1 MKKALVFVLIMTV
14 IGAIGGYLIGMYTFT
29 YYTEEMREL
38 ILAQVGSYQN
48 FCLLTMAQS
57 ALYVLFASFAGY
69 LMSSR
74 LGLMRP
80 LTFEGKVLR
89 KVIPQIAVMGILF
102 FLDAPVFGHFIPE
115 VAAEYGKGISI
126 PYFLSSLIYGGIC
139 EEVLLRLFFMTAI
152 AFVISLIQRKR
163 EVSGR
168 ILLISNIIAALVFA
182 AGHIPTTI
190 SLFGRIDALILFRC
204 FLLNSAFGL
213 LFGYYY
219 IKYGIQYSMLA
230 HMGIHFVSKV
240 LLMIFFPV

>member
-1 MKKALVFVLIMTV
+1 MKKALVFALILTV
-14 IGAIGGYLIGMYTFT
+14 IGAIGGCLIGMYTFT

-38 ILAQVGSYQN
+38 ILAQVGSYQK

-57 ALYVLFASFAGY
+57 ALYVLVASFSGY

-80 LTFEGKVLR
+80 LTFDGKVLK
-89 KVIPQIAVMGILF
+89 KVMPQIVLAGVIF

-115 VAAEYGKGISI
+115 VAAEYEKGITV
-126 PYFLSSLIYGGIC
+126 PYFFASLIYGGIC

-163 EVSGR
+163 KVSDWVLG
-168 ILLISNIIAALVFA
+168 LSDIIAALVFA
-182 AGHIPTTI
+182 AGHIQTTI
-190 SLFGRIDALILFRC
+190 SLFGRLDALILFRC
-204 FLLNSAFGL
+204 FLLNGAFGL

-230 HMGIHFVSKV
+230 HFGIHFVSKV
-240 LLMIFFPV
+240 LLLIFCPV